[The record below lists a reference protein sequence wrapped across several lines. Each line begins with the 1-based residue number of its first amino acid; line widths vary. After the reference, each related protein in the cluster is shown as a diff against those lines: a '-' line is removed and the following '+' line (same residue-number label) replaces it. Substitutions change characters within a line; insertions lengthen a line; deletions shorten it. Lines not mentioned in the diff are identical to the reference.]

1 MIKNIKQ
8 HQLNLGEKVGYAC
21 GDVASNFYWRVF
33 DVFLFIFY
41 TDVFGLS
48 AAAVGTMMLVTRLI
62 DAFSDPLMGAIA
74 DRTNTRFG
82 KFRPYLLWG
91 IIPMIAAGVLTF
103 TVPDVSDGNKLIW
116 AYGTYIFMMLAYTFI
131 NVPYGALLGVVTGD
145 SQQRTTLTS
154 FRFIGAFSGGSLV
167 AYMTPELVNYLGQ
180 GDEALGWQLTMLT
193 YGLIAAVLFVI
204 TFLSTTERISPPAQQ
219 KTPVLQDLKDLTQ
232 NSPWKILFVLAL
244 IIMMTISL
252 RGSSGTFY
260 FKYYVERPDLI
271 GSFAMA
277 YMIALAIGAAST
289 PLLTKFIDKRRLLMI
304 LMTLVAVLSV
314 IFYFVPK
321 DNITLMFILQIMI
334 GLALGPKSPLV
345 FSMYADTAD
354 FSQWRT
360 GRRATAMIFSAAAF
374 AQKLGGAL
382 AGAMIG
388 WTLASLG
395 YIANQV
401 QTGSSQEGIVLLMT
415 LLPAIFAAIAVPV
428 IYFYPLDDQLLQK
441 LQGELLT
448 QEKIALEALAQ
459 QELEQKK
466 LAKQEKPNATDEQT
480 GAVNA

>member
-1 MIKNIKQ
+1 MLKTMQ
-8 HQLNLGEKVGYAC
+8 QQQLKFSEKLGYAC
-21 GDVASNFYWRVF
+21 GDIASNFYWRIF

-74 DRTNTRFG
+74 DRTKTRYG

-91 IIPMIAAGVLTF
+91 IIPMVAAGVLTF
-103 TVPDVSDGNKLIW
+103 TVPDVSDSNKLLW
-116 AYGTYIFMMLAYTFI
+116 AYATYIFMMLAYTFI
-131 NVPYGALLGVVTGD
+131 NVPYGALLGVITAN

-154 FRFIGAFSGGSLV
+154 FRFIGAFSGGSFV
-167 AYMTPELVNYLGQ
+167 AYMTPELVAYLGQ
-180 GDEALGWQLTMLT
+180 GNEVLGWQYTMLC
-193 YGLIAAVLFVI
+193 YGLLAAVLFFI
-204 TFLSTTERISPPAQQ
+204 SFISTKERISPPANQ
-219 KTPVLQDLKDLTQ
+219 KTPVWQDLKDLSQ
-232 NSPWKILFVLAL
+232 NSPWKVLFLLAL

-252 RGSSGTFY
+252 RGSTGTFY

-271 GSFAMA
+271 GSFAMV
-277 YMIALAIGAAST
+277 YMIALAVGAAST

-304 LMTLVAVLSV
+304 LMTIVAALSFT
-314 IFYFVPK
+314 FYFVPK
-321 DNITLMFILQIMI
+321 ENITLMFALQIMI

-374 AQKLGGAL
+374 SQKLGGAL

-388 WTLASLG
+388 WLLASLG
-395 YIANQV
+395 YSANQV
-401 QTGSSQEGIVLLMT
+401 QSDASQAGIVLLMT
-415 LLPAIFAAIAVPV
+415 VIPALFAAIAVPL
-428 IYFYPLDDQLLQK
+428 IYLYSLDDK
-441 LQGELLT
+441 R
-448 QEKIALEALAQ
+448 
-459 QELEQKK
+459 
-466 LAKQEKPNATDEQT
+466 LAKLHSELQQKFLTNDASNRHGQLNNA
-480 GAVNA
+480 GAENA

>member
-1 MIKNIKQ
+1 MQQ
-8 HQLNLGEKVGYAC
+8 HQLKFSEKLGYAC
-21 GDVASNFYWRVF
+21 GDIASNFYWRIF

-74 DRTNTRFG
+74 DRTKTRYG

-91 IIPMIAAGVLTF
+91 IIPMVAAGVLTF
-103 TVPDVSDGNKLIW
+103 TVPDVSDSNKLLW
-116 AYGTYIFMMLAYTFI
+116 AYATYIFMMLAYTFI
-131 NVPYGALLGVVTGD
+131 NVPYGALLGVITAN

-154 FRFIGAFSGGSLV
+154 FRFIGAFSGGSFV
-167 AYMTPELVNYLGQ
+167 AYMTPELVAYLGQ
-180 GDEALGWQLTMLT
+180 GNEVLGWQYTMLC
-193 YGLIAAVLFVI
+193 YGLLAAVLFFI
-204 TFLSTTERISPPAQQ
+204 SFISTKERISPPVNQ
-219 KTPVLQDLKDLTQ
+219 KTPVWQDLKDLSQ
-232 NSPWKILFVLAL
+232 NSPWKVLFVLAL

-252 RGSSGTFY
+252 RGSTGTFY

-271 GSFAMA
+271 GSFAMV
-277 YMIALAIGAAST
+277 YMIALAVGAAST

-304 LMTLVAVLSV
+304 LMTIVAALSFT
-314 IFYFVPK
+314 FYFVPK
-321 DNITLMFILQIMI
+321 ENITLMFALQIMI

-374 AQKLGGAL
+374 SQKLGGAL

-388 WTLASLG
+388 WLLASLG
-395 YIANQV
+395 YSANQV
-401 QTGSSQEGIVLLMT
+401 QSDASQAGIVLLMT
-415 LLPAIFAAIAVPV
+415 VIPAIFAAIAVPL
-428 IYFYPLDDQLLQK
+428 IYLYSLDDK
-441 LQGELLT
+441 R
-448 QEKIALEALAQ
+448 
-459 QELEQKK
+459 
-466 LAKQEKPNATDEQT
+466 LAKLHSELQQNSLTNDASNRHGQLNTA
-480 GAVNA
+480 GADNV

>member
-1 MIKNIKQ
+1 MNKK
-8 HQLNLGEKVGYAC
+8 LTLKEKVAYAC

-48 AAAVGTMMLVTRLI
+48 AAAVGTLMLVTRLI
-62 DAFSDPLMGAIA
+62 DAISDPLMGALA
-74 DRTNTRFG
+74 DRTQTRFG

-91 IIPMIAAGVLTF
+91 IIPIAAAGVLTF
-103 TVPDVSDGNKLIW
+103 TVPDLNDTNKLIW

-131 NVPYGALLGVVTGD
+131 NVPYGALLGVITSD
-145 SQQRTTLTS
+145 TQQRTNLTS

-167 AYMTPELVNYLGQ
+167 AYMTPELVPYLGQ
-180 GDEALGWQLTMLT
+180 GNEALGWQLTMGL
-193 YGLIAAVLFVI
+193 YGCIAGLLFVI
-204 TFLSTTERISPPAQQ
+204 TFKGTTERVSPPPGQ
-219 KTPVLQDLKDLTQ
+219 KTPILQDIKDLGQ
-232 NSPWKILFVLAL
+232 NKPWLILFALAL
-244 IIMMTISL
+244 IIMISISL
-252 RGSSGTFY
+252 RASSGTFY
-260 FKYYVERPDLI
+260 FKYYAQRPDLI

-289 PLLTKFIDKRRLLMI
+289 PLLTRFFDKRTLLMV
-304 LMTLVAVLSV
+304 LMALVALLSV
-314 IFYFVPK
+314 QLYFVSS
-321 DNITLMFILQIMI
+321 DDIAMMFTLQIMI

-388 WTLASLG
+388 WLLASLG
-395 YIANQV
+395 YVANQV
-401 QTGSSQEGIVLLMT
+401 QSGTSEQGIVLLLT
-415 LLPAIFAAIAVPV
+415 LIPAIFAALAVPL
-428 IYFYPLDDQLLQK
+428 IWFYPLDD
-441 LQGELLT
+441 ETLT
-448 QEKIALEALAQ
+448 RVQN
-459 QELEQKK
+459 ELEQRESSSTANKEGVA
-466 LAKQEKPNATDEQT
+466 LND
-480 GAVNA
+480 